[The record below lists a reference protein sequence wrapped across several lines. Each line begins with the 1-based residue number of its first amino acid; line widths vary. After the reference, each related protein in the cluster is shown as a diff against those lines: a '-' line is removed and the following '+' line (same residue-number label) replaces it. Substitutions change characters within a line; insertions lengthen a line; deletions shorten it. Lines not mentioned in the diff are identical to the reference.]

1 MATSLLLPASY
12 LGGCIA
18 AMSAFSYVY
27 RRATAT
33 SEVEPWFGPNIEKE
47 QYIAL
52 LNSTTTVPEHHMRA
66 ALLRRAVAGVKRLVH
81 IQQEKPPLQQLLR
94 TGSVGDDLWREFNIA
109 EQETMAELQ
118 EIVGEANSYKEGW
131 GQTIFTTAAQMVEHE
146 KQKVILD
153 EMKTRKEEE
162 ERLAKLNAEREERDG
177 KDRQE
182 REAEKRERE
191 AQRAAEELL
200 KQEEVEK
207 KSKSKK

>member
-1 MATSLLLPASY
+1 MAASLVLPTAY

-18 AMSAFSYVY
+18 AMSAFSYLY
-27 RRATAT
+27 RRATVT

-52 LNSTTTVPEHHMRA
+52 LNSSTAVPEHHLRA
-66 ALLRRAVAGVKRLVH
+66 ALLRRAMGNVKRLVH
-81 IQQEKPPLQQLLR
+81 IQQEKPPLQALLR
-94 TGSVGDDLWREFNIA
+94 AGTVGDELWKEFSIA

-118 EIVGEANSYKEGW
+118 EVVAEANTYKPGW

-162 ERLAKLNAEREERDG
+162 ERLAKAAEERDIKEG
-177 KDRQE
+177 KDRLE

-191 AQRAAEELL
+191 SKKAAEELL
-200 KQEEVEK
+200 KQEEIER
-207 KSKSKK
+207 SKSKK